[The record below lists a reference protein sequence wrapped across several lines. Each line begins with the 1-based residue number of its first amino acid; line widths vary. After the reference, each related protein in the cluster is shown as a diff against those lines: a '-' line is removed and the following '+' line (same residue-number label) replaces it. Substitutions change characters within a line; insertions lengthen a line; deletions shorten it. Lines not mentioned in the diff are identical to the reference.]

1 MLNIFHKFTY
11 ILGSA
16 SPRRAQLLQDM
27 GLSFDV
33 IPSDIDE
40 VYDESIPPEEVPLFL
55 SRLKADSLGDR
66 ISPHHLLITADSVVI
81 SDGQIL
87 GKPSNKEHATNM
99 LQNLSN
105 REHQVITGVSLY
117 NGYKLDS
124 FSVET
129 KVFFNELLPEEIEY
143 YILRFQPFDKAGS
156 YGIQEWIG
164 HCKIK
169 KIVGSYTNVMGLPT
183 AELYEAIHKF

>member
-1 MLNIFHKFTY
+1 
-11 ILGSA
+11 
-16 SPRRAQLLQDM
+16 
-27 GLSFDV
+27 
-33 IPSDIDE
+33 
-40 VYDESIPPEEVPLFL
+40 
-55 SRLKADSLGDR
+55 
-66 ISPHHLLITADSVVI
+66 
-81 SDGQIL
+81 
-87 GKPSNKEHATNM
+87 
-99 LQNLSN
+99 
-105 REHQVITGVSLY
+105 GVSLY
-117 NGYKLDS
+117 DGYKLDS

-143 YILRFQPFDKAGS
+143 YIQRFQPFDKAGS